1 MKTELSCRE
10 YLFLE
15 QFLREKVI
23 VTLVSKKPD
32 CVILDI
38 NDDVALAIR
47 DLLGDEIAN
56 YFDSNDSP
64 TDSAFLIE
72 SLIDKLFPPDPIT

>member
-1 MKTELSCRE
+1 MRTELSCRE
-10 YLFLE
+10 FLFLE

-23 VTLVSKKPD
+23 VTLVSKKPN

-47 DLLGDEIAN
+47 DLLGDEITN
-56 YFDSNDSP
+56 HFDSKGSP
-64 TDSAFLIE
+64 TETALIIE
-72 SLIDKLFPPDPIT
+72 SLIDKLFPPDQ